1 MFTGTIGKA
10 DYKIEVPVAWNGTLF
25 LYSHGLVT
33 PDQPNPAQDAGGP
46 EEVIGPWL
54 LRQGFA
60 IAGSSYGSTLWAVAD
75 AFTDQM
81 ALLDYFSQHVGKPRR
96 VVAWGHSLGGL
107 ISAGLIQLH
116 SDRFAAAISFCGIV
130 AGAVGYANTLLDGAY
145 AFRTLLAPESD
156 LQVAPILNSATNAQ
170 IALSVYNAAR
180 ATPAGQARI
189 AMAASMADLP
199 GWFDPNG
206 KQPEATDLGGWTSAI
221 DQWFANSLIP
231 AAFSL
236 PFDFEH
242 RAAGNPSWNMGVNYH
257 EQFAISAGRNQVTA
271 LYQAAGLDVDRDLRA
286 LDAGQRVVPD
296 AEAVAY
302 LKQNIT
308 FDGQLRV
315 PVLTMHTTADGTVIP
330 EDETAYADVVKAAGN
345 QDMLR
350 QLFVNRAGH
359 CAFTPAETIAAI
371 ETVLDRL
378 DRGHWDNSALAPTA
392 MNAHARAAGSSYQ
405 RYRSQFA
412 GPPSFVDFSAGPYP
426 RPFPFGARAPV

>member
-1 MFTGTIGKA
+1 MKGRELLLAVLLFVASCSPGSGGSTAQARVFTGTIGKA

-236 PFDFEH
+236 PFDLEL
-242 RAAGNPSWNMGVNYH
+242 RAA
-257 EQFAISAGRNQVTA
+257 
-271 LYQAAGLDVDRDLRA
+271 VDRDLRA